1 MAVAGRNTLKR
12 ALEEWQ
18 EKNGKNPAE
27 EADIN
32 LTFRNPPL
40 DRIDS
45 VTLSTLTN
53 CRYLR
58 LSTNAIT
65 AMVPI
70 TGLKY
75 LETLSLGRNQIKKI
89 IGLDEVGATL
99 KNLWLSYNNIDS
111 LSSLSCCVVLQ
122 HFYIAHNKIKDWA
135 ELDKLKDLKTL
146 QFCVFLGNEIYD
158 KAGSDTEARLA
169 VIRKL
174 PQLTSLDGKSTFEE
188 LTKIKLEEQQ
198 DA

>member
-1 MAVAGRNTLKR
+1 MAQRKNLKTV
-12 ALEEWQ
+12 LEEWQ

-32 LTFRNPPL
+32 LTFRIPPL
-40 DRIDS
+40 ERIDS

-53 CRYLR
+53 CRTLR
-58 LSTNAIT
+58 LSTNAIS

-89 IGLDEVGATL
+89 IGLDEIGATL

-111 LSSLSCCVVLQ
+111 LSGLSSCIVLE

-135 ELDKLKDLKTL
+135 EVDKLKDLKTL
-146 QFCVFLGNEIYD
+146 AFCVFLGNEIYE
-158 KAGSDTEARLA
+158 KAGSESEARLA

-188 LTKIKLEEQQ
+188 LHKIKEEEQQ
-198 DA
+198 DG